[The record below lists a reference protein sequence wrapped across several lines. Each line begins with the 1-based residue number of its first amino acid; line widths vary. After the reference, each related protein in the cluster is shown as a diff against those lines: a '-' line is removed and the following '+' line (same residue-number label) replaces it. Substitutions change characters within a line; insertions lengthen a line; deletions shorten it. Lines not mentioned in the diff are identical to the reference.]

1 MKRVVVV
8 VLVLGLFFAFGCWKQ
23 QQSPV
28 KITCG
33 QARGGAIMT
42 AEVAGWAEKFGTWVH
57 NVAENP
63 EQYRDPAN
71 VKKVVEGVLKDV
83 LWYWLRTGFIA
94 IRGEKLDPEILR
106 LKDDAAKQAQQARD
120 LCTPCPTASGPS
132 PLASTPADNLSAA
145 VAFQP
150 TGSPEEV
157 TRQAAARYF
166 PADQVD
172 TAVAVATAEST
183 NRDDPPNAPV
193 VGGHKML
200 GRWQI
205 NSGAHANLVAGKNW
219 RDPSVN
225 AWMAYQIW
233 HDAGDSWSPWS
244 TYTNGKYRDF
254 LPDGSEA
261 AERPTE
267 VTGTAPGIGCQAGSM
282 PDLRIATWNSYYGA
296 RHPGSSGPSG
306 VERIRKAMATIG
318 AQSDIIGGQEFSE
331 ASHKQAANDGL
342 GPDWAMVA
350 GDTSHPIWYR
360 KSKFTLTSSESVKV
374 FSRGDDYEGP
384 SQGDRYVNTA
394 VLRDIATGKTV
405 TEINTHQLPKI
416 EKSGKLNAAWPKRS
430 ALARK
435 IWEVAATSA
444 RNHMAQGAVIVTG
457 DMNMTSND
465 PEGLFSAAGLTSA
478 QSLFGSA
485 TQATRTRD
493 IDKVFYSAGVPTTAK
508 IIGAFGSDHSGRV
521 VTFQGSNQQA
531 TSGDPGVTP
540 ADFNFPGQ
548 RTVDQ
553 AIAYMSNGHRVRP
566 GTCLHEVGAAYGH
579 NGTTP
584 VAGHFYATGQW
595 DAMPARYKHTDGS
608 MPPRGALVFW
618 KTGSAAGH
626 IAISAGGGEVW
637 TTDPPGATGTI
648 GKVAITKIDAW
659 GTRLGWGSPYFIG
672 KTQAGGAAA

>member
-1 MKRVVVV
+1 MKIVAAS
-8 VLVLGLFFAFGCWKQ
+8 LVLLLVLAFGSYKQ
-23 QQSPV
+23 TQSAV
-28 KITCG
+28 VISCG
-33 QARGGAIMT
+33 SVSGGTT
-42 AEVAGWAEKFGTWVH
+42 AVAKGAEWAEKFGTWVH

-83 LWYWLRTGFIA
+83 LWFWLRAAYLGLKGVA
-94 IRGEKLDPEILR
+94 PDPEILR
-106 LKDDAAKQAQQARD
+106 LKDEAAKQAQQARD

-166 PADQVD
+166 PASEVD
-172 TAVAVATAEST
+172 TAVAVAHAESSF
-183 NRDDPPNAPV
+183 NVKARNNVQA
-193 VGGHKML
+193 GML
-200 GRWQI
+200 GLWQI
-205 NSGAHANLVAGKNW
+205 NLAAHRNLVGSKDW
-219 RDPSVN
+219 TDPSVN

-244 TYTNGKYRDF
+244 TFTSGSYRKY
-254 LPDGSEA
+254 LSSGSEA
-261 AERPTE
+261 PERPTE

-282 PDLRIATWNSYYGA
+282 PDLRIATWNSYYGPK
-296 RHPGSSGPSG
+296 HPGSSGPSG

-342 GPDWAMVA
+342 GADWAIVA

-435 IWEVAATSA
+435 IWSTAMASA
-444 RNHMAQGAVIVTG
+444 RTHMAEGAVV
-457 DMNMTSND
+457 MTQDSNFSTD
-465 PEGLFSAAGLTSA
+465 PEGMYAAAGFTSA
-478 QSLFGSA
+478 QSVFGSA
-485 TQATRTRD
+485 KQATRTRD
-493 IDKVFYSAGVPTTAK
+493 IDKILYSAGVPTTAK
-508 IIGAFGSDHSGRV
+508 IIGAFGSDHSARL

-548 RTVDQ
+548 NTVDQ
-553 AIAYMSNGHRVRP
+553 AIAYMSNGHRVTP

-579 NGTTP
+579 QGTTA

-608 MPPRGALVFW
+608 TPPRGALVFW